1 MTSISKPAGAICYL
15 ALVAGNIAYAQPG
28 AAKPAAKT
36 VDKATAYYHFSMG
49 HLYAE
54 QAATYG
60 NRGDYLTKAIEH
72 YKLALKADPGATFLS
87 EELSD
92 LYIQSGRLREAVVE
106 SEEALKQNPNDLN
119 ARRILGRIYAR
130 MIGDSQQ
137 GRINEEMVKKATEQY
152 QKIAA
157 LDPKDADTWL
167 MLGRLHKIGQNSV
180 DAEKAYQKVLEL
192 DADNE
197 DALTGLAMIYSDLGD
212 TRRATEMLKKVAEK
226 NPSMRTLAALAS
238 TYEQMRD
245 YKSAAD
251 TLAKAVELSPDNL
264 DLKRGFAQDLMFADD
279 LDKALKV
286 YQELAAEDPKDYQA
300 YLRMSQIYRQQ
311 RNFAKARE
319 TSDKARAIEPDN
331 LEIRFN
337 DVNLLEA
344 EGKVPEAIAMLRD
357 VLDASAKRSYN
368 LPEKN
373 NRAALLERLGILY
386 RSLENT
392 DEAVKSFRQMRELD
406 QSFGSRASSQIIDTY
421 RNAHDF
427 AQALE
432 EAKTSKT
439 QFPNDRALAAVRA
452 SLLADV
458 GQTDEA
464 IAELKTLLDGKADRE
479 IQLSM
484 AQVYEKA
491 KQYNEMAKAV
501 DAAEKLSETGEEKE
515 AIYFTRGAMYERQK
529 KYDLAEAEFR
539 RVLKLNPDN
548 ASALNYLGYMFADRN
563 VKIDEAF
570 QMLTKAVEKEPNNG
584 AFLDSL
590 GWVYFRM
597 GKLKEAEEYIRRSLE
612 RVGRDATVRD
622 HLGDVLFQ
630 AGKVKEA
637 IAQWEAA
644 LKEYE
649 SGASSEADPAEI
661 AKINKKLENAKVRLA
676 KEISGG
682 AAKN

>member
-1 MTSISKPAGAICYL
+1 MTSISKRAGAICYL
-15 ALVAGNIAYAQPG
+15 ALVAGNIAYAQLG
-28 AAKPAAKT
+28 AAKPTAKT

-106 SEEALKQNPNDLN
+106 SEDALKQNPNDLN

-212 TRRATEMLKKVAEK
+212 TRRATETLKKVTEK

-251 TLAKAVELSPDNL
+251 TLARAVEMSPDNL
-264 DLKRGFAQDLMFADD
+264 DLKRGYAQDLMFADD

-357 VLDASAKRSYN
+357 ILDASAKRSYN

-392 DEAVKSFRQMRELD
+392 DEAVKSFRQMIELD

-421 RNAHDF
+421 RNVHDF
-427 AQALE
+427 TKALE

-439 QFPNDRALAAVRA
+439 QFPSDRTLTAVRA

-458 GQTDEA
+458 GKTDQA
-464 IAELKTLLDGKADRE
+464 VAELKTLLDGKADRE

-491 KQYNEMAKAV
+491 KKYNEMAKAV

-570 QMLTKAVEKEPNNG
+570 QMLSTAVEKEPNNG

-661 AKINKKLENAKVRLA
+661 ANINKKLENA
-676 KEISGG
+676 
-682 AAKN
+682 